1 MALVL
6 FESRVNMITVATPS
20 VGGFV
25 VAYDTLGVLTQK
37 DHLGVISP
45 VAGSTPVGS
54 LAQTLAVGS
63 STGTYSISLGA
74 NSTIRSAIS
83 GGLLRLDNG
92 TTANIVNLSTD
103 SGLLAQSYL
112 LMNSNSITLRSVN
125 ASLSL
130 GLNSA
135 ILQRDA
141 ANRIEFN
148 STGCF
153 INLSSSR
160 VLFFT
165 TGTTSTD
172 SSNKASAIV
181 SSRSSGIGT
190 GVSNTVIL
198 GGDNITGTNSN
209 SVYVPN
215 LYVKDGGFIK
225 GTSGLGQLKFT
236 NINESFLLSTDKLF
250 GILSSSSSLSSYN
263 GVFMVD
269 TGNTFSTP
277 STNYGVIYVGSR
289 GATSNSGLSN
299 VVVIGGGALSITQS
313 NTTYIGGSVSIGNK
327 YLLPSN
333 DGTLGQSIQTN
344 GSGSTF
350 WGNQIIQLTIS
361 TTEDF
366 KVSDTIDG
374 YSQNG
379 RHIIIDNSG
388 VPISIDIDIPIT
400 ASYQMV
406 GSGTVSFT
414 AIGSTLEAPRGA
426 TISNRYSSASVSYFE
441 DRKIVLVNNV

>member
-1 MALVL
+1 
-6 FESRVNMITVATPS
+6 MITVATPS

-25 VAYDTLGVLTQK
+25 VAYDTLDGVLKQK
-37 DHLGVISP
+37 DHLGLISP

-63 STGTYSISLGA
+63 TTGTYSIFLGT
-74 NSTIRSAIS
+74 SSSIRSRLS
-83 GGLLRLDNG
+83 TNGGQLRLDNG
-92 TTANIVNLSTD
+92 TSGNIVKLSTD
-103 SGLLAQSYL
+103 SDLLLQSYL
-112 LMNSNSITLRSVN
+112 FMTSNAITLRSVN

-130 GLNSA
+130 TSNSA
-135 ILQRDA
+135 IFQLNT
-141 ANRIEFN
+141 ANKIEIN
-148 STGCF
+148 SNRCS
-153 INLSSSR
+153 INLNSST

-165 TGTTSTD
+165 TGTTLTD
-172 SSNKASAIV
+172 NSDKAGAIISSSN
-181 SSRSSGIGT
+181 SRLGAGAN
-190 GVSNTVIL
+190 NTVIL
-198 GGDNITGTNSN
+198 GGNNIIGATAN

-215 LYVKDGGFIK
+215 IYVKDGGFIK

-236 NINESFLLSTDKLF
+236 NINESFLLSSTDKLF

-277 STNYGVIYVGSR
+277 STNYGVIYIGSR

-333 DGTLGQSIQTN
+333 DGTLGQSIQTT

-350 WGNQIIQLTIS
+350 WGNQIIQLTMS
-361 TTEDF
+361 TSSDF

-388 VPISIDIDIPIT
+388 ASISVDIDIPIT
-400 ASYQMV
+400 ASYQKV

-426 TISNRYSSASVSYFE
+426 TISTRYSSASVSYFGTK
-441 DRKIVLVNNV
+441 KIVLVNNV